1 MSSGLPDRQAFLSRS
16 CPKNAG
22 NLRQFTQYCRQLFLY
37 IVSNS
42 LKNHYYSRFF
52 SNPLP
57 VPQYGYPL
65 SPPSS
70 LFSLLPLPRQQFS
83 AARIHWIISGA
94 RHTLCPSSNSLFL
107 KPFVPSARSHT
118 QTGPAFVSRRLR
130 RYESPHRLGWKT
142 ISWKCLGAAKH
153 QPATASRRSGSSRS
167 QWRREVH
174 AYADSRHR
182 HSPHTRVC
190 ALERRGC
197 LIFARSAAHGSGL
210 LAAGFWHLSAA
221 QRF

>member
-1 MSSGLPDRQAFLSRS
+1 
-16 CPKNAG
+16 
-22 NLRQFTQYCRQLFLY
+22 LRQFTRYCRQLSLY
-37 IVSNS
+37 IVSEIRR
-42 LKNHYYSRFF
+42 NHYYLRFF
-52 SNPLP
+52 QNPLP
-57 VPQYGYPL
+57 VPRYGYPL

-70 LFSLLPLPRQQFS
+70 LFSLVPVPRQQFS
-83 AARIHWIISGA
+83 AARIHWIISSS

-107 KPFVPSARSHT
+107 KPFVPSAGSLA
-118 QTGPAFVSRRLR
+118 QTGPAFFSRGLR
-130 RYESPHRLGWKT
+130 RYESPHRFGWKT

-174 AYADSRHR
+174 ADADSRHR
-182 HSPHTRVC
+182 HSPHTRAC

-210 LAAGFWHLSAA
+210 LAPGLWHLSASHCFLNFWNIWPPSKA
-221 QRF
+221 S